1 MKLGLGTAQ
10 FGLDYGLTNAA
21 GRVPER
27 DVAAILWEAARGG
40 ICYIDTAP
48 AYGRAETVL
57 GRLLPAASPLRIITK
72 TRHHP
77 NAANPR
83 PEVQADLEATLRAL
97 RRSSVHGLIV
107 HHADDLLGPA
117 GERLW
122 SALEDIKSA
131 GLTAKIGASVYSPDQ
146 ADALA
151 MRYPLDLIQLP
162 FSLFDQRMLIGGQL
176 ARLKARHVEIHARS
190 LLLQG
195 VLLTDHKRLPGFLSP
210 LAPRLRA
217 LADAARDCGCSVG
230 DLAIAFP
237 RLVGRIDV
245 GILGV
250 TTLAELK
257 SLLAAMARPVPAIDF
272 HSFAVDDPRL
282 IDPRTWP
289 PAAPR
294 LKKRA

>member
-40 ICYIDTAP
+40 VCYIDTAP

-57 GRLLPAASPLRIITK
+57 GRLLPATSPLRIITK
-72 TRHHP
+72 TRHQP
-77 NAANPR
+77 NTANPG
-83 PEVQADLEATLRAL
+83 PDVQADLEATLQAL
-97 RRSSVHGLIV
+97 RRDAVHGLIV
-107 HHADDLLGPA
+107 HHADDLLGQA

-122 SALEDIKSA
+122 TALEDIKSA
-131 GLTAKIGASVYSPDQ
+131 GLTAKIGASVYTPDQ

-151 MRYPLDLIQLP
+151 ARFPLDLIQLP
-162 FSLFDQRMLIGGQL
+162 FSLFDQRMLTGGQL
-176 ARLKARHVEIHARS
+176 ARLKARNVEVHARS

-195 VLLTDHKRLPGFLSP
+195 ALLNDPRRLPAFLSP

-217 LADAARDCGCSVG
+217 LASAARDCGCSVG
-230 DLAIAFP
+230 DLALAFP

-250 TTLAELK
+250 TSLAELK
-257 SLLAAMARPVPAIDF
+257 ALMAAMARPVPALAFDN
-272 HSFAVDDPRL
+272 FAVDDPRL

-289 PAAPR
+289 AATPR
-294 LKKRA
+294 LKKPA